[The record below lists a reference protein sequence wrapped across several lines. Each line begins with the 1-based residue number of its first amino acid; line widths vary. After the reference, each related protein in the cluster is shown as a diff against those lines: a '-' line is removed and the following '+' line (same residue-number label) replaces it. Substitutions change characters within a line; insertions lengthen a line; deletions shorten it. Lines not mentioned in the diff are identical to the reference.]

1 MSEPVV
7 LPDNTENLDIVDAV
21 IETVVNAVV
30 DESNATATTTSTN
43 EPSTDT
49 VDVAVAVADD
59 VDVAVIPTN
68 DALVDIRTNSW
79 SGTSQSHDE
88 DDKEEE
94 GISMDIIP
102 PTVPPPITL
111 VTQKDIPDPVN
122 KETDWF
128 SQMQYVIFHSE
139 LINLKK
145 GNMIILKECAE
156 SKRLL
161 DLKFADLT
169 NNINSIQTSVIFLST
184 ISGFFNA
191 TKAQFG
197 IMDDIIS
204 VMSISISTYVT
215 LVLSISKYY
224 KYDEMRESIQILREK
239 YSVLHN
245 KIEHRSD
252 VLGPWNDKNLWLFA
266 NAEQKLTDWSKVKDG
281 MDADYV
287 DLIETKKLLTTEFEV
302 IMDTRSRNL
311 YNIENKRLTYD
322 NRKALAGW
330 AIHELE
336 LESKIEGMFAKH
348 DAKMTAQPSSMSA
361 KRRESIQSG
370 HEQLGDNWD
379 DDEDDDV

>member
-1 MSEPVV
+1 MSEPAV
-7 LPDNTENLDIVDAV
+7 LPENIENLDIVDAI
-21 IETVVNAVV
+21 IENVVNAVV

-43 EPSTDT
+43 EPSTD
-49 VDVAVAVADD
+49 AVA

-68 DALVDIRTNSW
+68 GALVDIRTNSW
-79 SGTSQSHDE
+79 SGTSQSDDDE
-88 DDKEEE
+88 DDKEED
-94 GISMDIIP
+94 GVTMDII
-102 PTVPPPITL
+102 PPITL
-111 VTQKDIPDPVN
+111 VTQKDIPEPVN

-145 GNMIILKECAE
+145 GNMIILKECGE

-169 NNINSIQTSVIFLST
+169 NKINSIQTSVIFLST

-348 DAKMTAQPSSMSA
+348 DAKMTTQPSSMSA

-379 DDEDDDV
+379 DAV

>member
-1 MSEPVV
+1 MSEPAV
-7 LPDNTENLDIVDAV
+7 LPENIENLDIVDAI
-21 IETVVNAVV
+21 IENVVNVVV

-43 EPSTDT
+43 EPSTD
-49 VDVAVAVADD
+49 AVAD
-59 VDVAVIPTN
+59 DVAVIPTN
-68 DALVDIRTNSW
+68 GALVDIRTNSW
-79 SGTSQSHDE
+79 SGTSQSDDDEDDKEE

-94 GISMDIIP
+94 GVTMDII
-102 PTVPPPITL
+102 PPITL

-145 GNMIILKECAE
+145 GNMIILKECGE

-169 NNINSIQTSVIFLST
+169 NKINSIQTSVIFLST

-348 DAKMTAQPSSMSA
+348 DAKMTTQPSSMSA

-379 DDEDDDV
+379 DAV

>member
-7 LPDNTENLDIVDAV
+7 LPENTENLDIVDAV
-21 IETVVNAVV
+21 IETVVNTVV
-30 DESNATATTTSTN
+30 DESSTAATTTSTSTN
-43 EPSTDT
+43 ESSTD
-49 VDVAVAVADD
+49 AD
-59 VDVAVIPTN
+59 IPTN
-68 DALVDIRTNSW
+68 GALVDIRTNSW
-79 SGTSQSHDE
+79 SGTSQSDDE

-94 GISMDIIP
+94 EGVTMDIIP

-169 NNINSIQTSVIFLST
+169 NKINSIQTSVIFLST

-266 NAEQKLTDWSKVKDG
+266 NAEQKLTDWRKVRKG

-302 IMDTRSRNL
+302 LMDTRSRNL

-348 DAKMTAQPSSMSA
+348 DAKMTTQPSSMSA
-361 KRRESIQSG
+361 KRRQSIQSG

-379 DDEDDDV
+379 DAV